1 MNMLNADITEITKI
15 YYENDYWYVDYK
27 YNVWGDIRPDKRRFK
42 YREDAEKLK
51 VGEVIFV

>member
-1 MNMLNADITEITKI
+1 MLNAEIIEITKI
-15 YYENDYWYVDYK
+15 YYENDYWYVEYK
-27 YNVWGDIRPDKRRFK
+27 YNVWGAIRSDKRIFK